1 MGARAIA
8 VACEAAVMRFVVDGA
23 GAVGGVLGGR
33 LAQHGHDV
41 TLIARGPHLD
51 AIRARG
57 LRVEDPDDAV
67 VLRLPC
73 VASPAELDVGAEDVV
88 LLAMKT
94 QDTTAALEA
103 LAAAAAPPTPVV
115 CVQNA
120 VVNETTALRRFANVY
135 GVAVMLP
142 TQFLEPGVVQAYS
155 TPTTGILDIGPVPG
169 GHVDELATAIAAAF
183 TESRL
188 ASVARPDIM
197 AWKYRKL
204 ITNLGNA
211 IEAVCGPDARGG
223 RLGDIVAAEGEA
235 CLDAAGVD
243 RVSVEEDQ
251 ERRGDL
257 IRWRPIGGVRRGG
270 GSSWQSLVRGT
281 GAIETDYLN
290 GEIVLLGRR
299 HGVPTPANATLQRLA
314 RTLAHTGGRPGSVTE
329 DEVLE
334 LAIDC

>member
-1 MGARAIA
+1 
-8 VACEAAVMRFVVDGA
+8 MRFVVYGA

-51 AIRARG
+51 AIRAGG

-73 VASPAELDVGAEDVV
+73 LASPNDLDLGPDDVV

-94 QDTTAALEA
+94 QDTADALDN
-103 LAAAAAPPTPVV
+103 LAAAVAPTTPVV

-120 VVNETTALRRFANVY
+120 VVNETMALRRFVNVY

-155 TPTTGILDIGPVPG
+155 TPTTGLLDLGPVPG
-169 GHVDELATAIAAAF
+169 GHVDKLATAIAGAF
-183 TESRL
+183 SESRL
-188 ASVARPDIM
+188 PSVARPDIM

-204 ITNLGNA
+204 ITNLANA

-223 RLGDIVAAEGEA
+223 RLGDIVTAEGES
-235 CLDAAGVD
+235 CLDAAGID
-243 RVSVEEDQ
+243 RVSVEEDR

-257 IRWRPIGGVRRGG
+257 MRWRRIGGARRGG
-270 GSSWQSLVRGT
+270 GSSWQSLTRAT

-299 HGVPTPANATLQRLA
+299 HGVPTPPTPRCNDSPVRSPTPAGAPDPSPRTMCWRCWQTPDRVHSAN
-314 RTLAHTGGRPGSVTE
+314 
-329 DEVLE
+329 
-334 LAIDC
+334 